1 MSGFRQ
7 SPIGFDCPYRHRCP
21 HMENL
26 STTFM
31 FEEYHRA
38 RAREHQAELRRQEMD
53 AEMDFLRLSLQ
64 NAEREIE
71 RLQAHNKRLQTAR
84 YKPNQPVAKRRVPPA
99 PQPPPDAPPVPPHP
113 RGAPVGHP
121 FWPRTVPDRVDRLVE
136 IEAPCTCPH
145 CQISTDPLRSDSHSY
160 LQEDIVLSPRTIVT
174 EFRHATAWCPS
185 CQRQVLQTLPGE
197 IPDAPIGPNTK
208 VVALWLRH
216 QLKLP
221 YRKISEVLG
230 TLHGIDLVPASIL
243 GFEKKARQV
252 AEPLYEDLIANL
264 RTAPQIHAD
273 ETHWREDGK
282 NHYVFFAGN
291 EQLAVFHIDKSRS
304 TDAAK
309 VLLGDKLD
317 ALLIAD
323 AYAGY
328 NGIEVTARQ
337 SCLAHLIRKAEE
349 IVTDMASLK
358 APDPASRRFCNNVRR
373 LLQLAC
379 RVNVPN
385 TVTAR
390 KTVVARFQKI
400 LTRACQHP
408 LAYPPAETF
417 RKRLMPGAREYDNA
431 FAFILHDGPPT
442 NNLAER
448 ALRPLVIF
456 RKVCQGSRST
466 IGSENISIFS
476 SLTQTAKL
484 QGQSILDLLH
494 QLLTGNPESATE
506 ALYSNSA

>member
-7 SPIGFDCPYRHRCP
+7 APIGFSCPYRHRCP

-26 STTFM
+26 STTFL

-38 RAREHQAELRRQEMD
+38 REREHKAELRRREMD
-53 AEMDFLRLSLQ
+53 AEMDFLRLALQ
-64 NAEREIE
+64 AAERENERLKAQIS
-71 RLQAHNKRLQTAR
+71 RLQAAR
-84 YKPNQPVAKRRVPPA
+84 FKPNQPVAKRRAPPA
-99 PQPPPDAPPVPPHP
+99 PQPPADAPVVPPRP

-121 FWPRTVPDRVDRLVE
+121 FWPRPVPDRIDQRVE
-136 IEAPCTCPH
+136 IDAPCTCPH
-145 CQISTDPLRSDSHSY
+145 CQSSTDPLRAGTHSY
-160 LQEDIVLSPRTIVT
+160 LQEDIVLCPRTIVT

-208 VVALWLRH
+208 AAALWLRH
-216 QLKLP
+216 ELKLP
-221 YRKISEVLG
+221 YRKISEALG
-230 TLHGIDLVPASIL
+230 TLFGIDLVPASIL
-243 GFEKKARQV
+243 GFEQKARQV

-264 RTAPQIHAD
+264 RTAPKIHAD
-273 ETHWREDGK
+273 ETHWRENGK

-349 IVTDMASLK
+349 ILTDMAALK

-379 RVNVPN
+379 RVSVPDN
-385 TVTAR
+385 VTAR
-390 KTVVARFQKI
+390 KTVVARFQKL
-400 LTRACQHP
+400 LTRACEHP
-408 LAYPPAETF
+408 LASPPAETF
-417 RKRLMPGAREYDNA
+417 RKRLMPGAREHDNA

-456 RKVCQGSRST
+456 RKVCQGTRSST
-466 IGSENISIFS
+466 GSENISIFS

-506 ALYSNSA
+506 ALYSNSV

>member
-1 MSGFRQ
+1 MRQ
-7 SPIGFDCPYRHRCP
+7 
-21 HMENL
+21 
-26 STTFM
+26 
-31 FEEYHRA
+31 
-38 RAREHQAELRRQEMD
+38 
-53 AEMDFLRLSLQ
+53 
-64 NAEREIE
+64 
-71 RLQAHNKRLQTAR
+71 
-84 YKPNQPVAKRRVPPA
+84 
-99 PQPPPDAPPVPPHP
+99 
-113 RGAPVGHP
+113 
-121 FWPRTVPDRVDRLVE
+121 
-136 IEAPCTCPH
+136 
-145 CQISTDPLRSDSHSY
+145 TDLHSF
-160 LQEDIVLSPRTIVT
+160 LQEDIVLRPQTVVT

-185 CQRQVLQTLPGE
+185 CQRQVLQSIPGE

-208 VVALWLRH
+208 AAALWLRH
-216 QLKLP
+216 ELKLP

-230 TLHGIDLVPASIL
+230 TLHGINLVPASIL
-243 GFEKKARQV
+243 GFEKKARDV

-273 ETHWREDGK
+273 ETHWRENGK

-291 EQLAVFHIDKSRS
+291 EHLAVFHIDPSRS

-349 IVTDMASLK
+349 IVTDMATLK

-379 RVNVPN
+379 RVKVPDDH
-385 TVTAR
+385 TAR
-390 KTVVARFQKI
+390 MTLVARFRNF
-400 LTRACQHP
+400 LTRACEHP

-417 RKRLMPGAREYDNA
+417 RKRLMPGAREHDNA

-466 IGSENISIFS
+466 NGSENVAIFS

-484 QGQSILDLLH
+484 QGRSLLGLLH
-494 QLLTGNPESATE
+494 QLLTGNPESASE
-506 ALYSNSA
+506 ALYANSA